1 MPPPHRPARRQCRAR
16 RRTPGTALSAGR
28 GGSAPPATIAS
39 TWCGTSPARASLA
52 RVRPSF
58 LLGAAD
64 EPPSR
69 RGAAPQPQQL
79 CGWNGGAGLFS
90 SSSSSGAYRWTDYVD
105 VVRACMLQ
113 SWRLSFVHG
122 SYEGRGRTV
131 MMACHDVEMPF
142 LRGIDMNRPALVA
155 ETTTARGGG
164 RSCSEEDEEPGVT
177 SPNSTLSS
185 RQRRRGLRWRRRI
198 SCTTAGAGSGAA
210 AAGRREER
218 REKGEEKRRK

>member
-1 MPPPHRPARRQCRAR
+1 MSCSASDSRNRALRGTRRFRAVGDR
-16 RRTPGTALSAGR
+16 RVD
-28 GGSAPPATIAS
+28 
-39 TWCGTSPARASLA
+39 LA
-52 RVRPSF
+52 WDLTRVRFPGSV
-58 LLGAAD
+58 D

-90 SSSSSGAYRWTDYVD
+90 SSSSFGAYRWTDYVD

-164 RSCSEEDEEPGVT
+164 
-177 SPNSTLSS
+177 
-185 RQRRRGLRWRRRI
+185 
-198 SCTTAGAGSGAA
+198 AA
-210 AAGRREER
+210 AARRTR
-218 REKGEEKRRK
+218 SPA